1 MIEDHPVPVWS
12 DWLML
17 TISLLMLSF
26 FPALLAVNLG
36 VIVPL
41 VLSCLV
47 VVAVIPSAAWRG
59 RLNVPVYAL
68 MLFVAAFVAYGIGKV
83 AGAQSVHGTTLG
95 VVVSFIFFLL
105 VATSVGSFLGIFFY
119 RQPTEDSTAGPGE
132 APVSSAVPALDED
145 RQ

>member
-1 MIEDHPVPVWS
+1 
-12 DWLML
+12 ML
-17 TISLLMLSF
+17 ISSLFALLF

-41 VLSCLV
+41 SLSCLV

-59 RLNVPVYAL
+59 KMSVPFYAL
-68 MLFVAAFVAYGIGKV
+68 ILFVSAFVAFGMGKV

-95 VVVSFIFFLL
+95 VVISFIFFLL
-105 VATSVGSFLGIFFY
+105 VATAVGSFMGIFFY
-119 RQPTEDSTAGPGE
+119 RQPTDDSETAAHQARVSGP
-132 APVSSAVPALDED
+132 VPAMDKD